1 MADRRDIPS
10 EGRAAE
16 QRIGPRF
23 QMPHHLFAETED
35 LGVFDEHTRL
45 VFRLGGARYPARD
58 ALEFKDVHGKELCV
72 LESLPAGEG
81 AGMRVV
87 RDGATVATV
96 RDAATTP
103 IHDRFPIELATG
115 ALLSTSGRVM
125 EHDYRIERGG
135 EPIAI
140 ISGQWVT
147 APDSA
152 YGVEVA
158 EREDPLLVLAIA
170 ACIDQMAGAH
180 P

>member
-1 MADRRDIPS
+1 MAGDRDTPS

-23 QMPHHLFAETED
+23 QLPHHLFAETED

-45 VFRLGGARYPARD
+45 VFRLGGAPYPARD
-58 ALEFKDVHGKELCV
+58 ALAFKDIHGKELCV
-72 LESLPAGEG
+72 LASLPAGEG
-81 AGMRVV
+81 AGMRIV

-96 RDAATTP
+96 RDVATTM
-103 IHDRFPIELATG
+103 IHDRFQIELATG
-115 ALLSTSGRVM
+115 ARLSTSGRVLA
-125 EHDYRIERGG
+125 HDYRIERDG
-135 EPIAI
+135 EPVAV
-140 ISGQWVT
+140 ISRQWVS